1 MVLEVQQV
9 SGDIDACGGVP
20 EQQPDAGFLRL
31 LAGKEADGRL
41 LCFAGASARS
51 RTSGSATGGGDLGG
65 KSPGTLARGPDGD
78 LRVTLGNI
86 NARGTFMN
94 QVHGTPPNLLV
105 SMGGDACHVE
115 GGIKSGL

>member
-41 LCFAGASARS
+41 LCFAGEDGFGQRRLVVREFRLSTDEDDVAFIPLQAQGL
-51 RTSGSATGGGDLGG
+51 GSTHAAG
-65 KSPGTLARGPDGD
+65 
-78 LRVTLGNI
+78 
-86 NARGTFMN
+86 
-94 QVHGTPPNLLV
+94 
-105 SMGGDACHVE
+105 
-115 GGIKSGL
+115 